1 MQAYDS
7 LSTFPDVKPAL
18 ARLAQTPGFKSVVF
32 SNGTMDMV
40 SASVNKSPDLAPH
53 AGVFESIVVVEEVRR
68 FKPDPE
74 TYYHLAG
81 KVGKE
86 KSQMKEMWLVSGN
99 PFDIVGARH
108 VGMRAIWVDR
118 AGAGWVDSLGDAPT
132 VVVKSL
138 EEVVEK
144 VKGFAEG

>member
-1 MQAYDS
+1 MGWPGDYIPFSTVTQRALQHALKEASVSLEQEHINGLMQAYDS

-18 ARLAQTPGFKSVVF
+18 ARLSQTPGFKSVVF

-53 AGVFESIVVVEEVRR
+53 AGVFEDIVVVEEVRR

-74 TYYHLAG
+74 TYYHLAE

-86 KSQMKEMWLVSGN
+86 KSQMG
-99 PFDIVGARH
+99 
-108 VGMRAIWVDR
+108 
-118 AGAGWVDSLGDAPT
+118 
-132 VVVKSL
+132 
-138 EEVVEK
+138 EVRK
-144 VKGFAEG
+144 PEGQIPCHYAKTI